1 MTTISGKGFVREA
14 QRMCGTATG
23 RVLLMLCL
31 MYFITYVDRVNLST
45 AAPVIKK
52 EFGLSNT
59 ELGWVLSAFAY
70 PYALFQIAGG
80 FVGDRFGPR
89 MTLGV
94 CGFIWAVATV
104 LTGFT
109 GGIASLFL
117 ARVMLG
123 FGEGATFPTATRA
136 MSNWTP
142 KGERGYAQGITHS
155 FARLGNAVTPPV
167 VAALIAWVT
176 WRGSFVVLGLI
187 SAVWLAVWVLY
198 FRDDPKTHRG
208 VSRSELEILPDYDTR
223 GGKAKTAADRV
234 PWGRLVPRMMPTTIV
249 YFCYGWTLWL
259 YLTWLPSYFVQA
271 HGLNLKDSAMF
282 SFGVFFA
289 GVIGDTLGGVV
300 SDRVYQRTG
309 DLAKARRNTIL
320 ISLIGSLLC
329 LLPVLFVQN
338 LVVLAFCLSGAFFFL
353 ELTIGPI
360 WSVPMDIAPKHS
372 GVASGIMNTGSAIA
386 AIVSPLAF
394 GWITDVT
401 GNFTLPFLVSIALLL
416 IGAGLSFLMRP
427 DIQIA
432 DDDVPVADTLA
443 PQGGVARPAR

>member
-1 MTTISGKGFVREA
+1 
-14 QRMCGTATG
+14 
-23 RVLLMLCL
+23 
-31 MYFITYVDRVNLST
+31 
-45 AAPVIKK
+45 
-52 EFGLSNT
+52 
-59 ELGWVLSAFAY
+59 
-70 PYALFQIAGG
+70 
-80 FVGDRFGPR
+80 
-89 MTLGV
+89 
-94 CGFIWAVATV
+94 
-104 LTGFT
+104 
-109 GGIASLFL
+109 
-117 ARVMLG
+117 
-123 FGEGATFPTATRA
+123 
-136 MSNWTP
+136 
-142 KGERGYAQGITHS
+142 
-155 FARLGNAVTPPV
+155 VTPPV

-176 WRGSFVVLGLI
+176 WRGSFVVLGLV
-187 SAVWLAVWVLY
+187 SAVWVAAWVLY

-208 VSRSELEILPDYDTR
+208 VAPSELEVLPAYDTR

-289 GVIGDTLGGVV
+289 GVIGDTLGGLV
-300 SDRVYQRTG
+300 SDRVYARTG

-338 LVVLAFCLSGAFFFL
+338 LVVLALCLSGAFFFL

-416 IGAGLSFLMRP
+416 VGAGLSFLIRP

-432 DDDVPVADTLA
+432 EDGPAADTLA
-443 PQGGVARPAR
+443 ARGGVARPAR